1 MTRAKDNMQ
10 VRCVKKCLEKS
21 RGPILRDDWV
31 VLTAVKSKGKYPH
44 FFCRIIAQVEV
55 NGKLVEMTFIT
66 NNLEWSAGSI
76 CDLYKARWAI
86 ESFFKQIKQVLQ
98 ICDFFGHSCNTM
110 ASLDGLI
117 SLCFTALPELFESMA
132 PQFCAYFY
140 GVALGIVEPISAV
153 HFIEKLWD
161 SRWFLS
167 DALRTSTSL
176 ERFTIEVSR
185 CSTKK
190 TSRLPRREKP
200 LRTLV

>member
-1 MTRAKDNMQ
+1 MFWVTRAKDNMQ

-98 ICDFFGHSCNTM
+98 ICDFFGHSKNAIQWQVWM
-110 ASLDGLI
+110 ALL
-117 SLCFTALPELFESMA
+117 
-132 PQFCAYFY
+132 AYVLLRY
-140 GVALGIVEPISAV
+140 LS
-153 HFIEKLWD
+153 
-161 SRWFLS
+161 FLS
-167 DALRTSTSL
+167 QWRHSFVRIFTVLRSVL
-176 ERFTIEVSR
+176 WSR
-185 CSTKK
+185 YQLYTLLKSYGTAGGSYRMLCAP
-190 TSRLPRREKP
+190 RQAYLPGFG
-200 LRTLV
+200 